1 MAAFVVQIHNVV
13 DEVIRTSRR
22 SDRDTNEKIGGEL
35 MQLTRAVVKKH
46 TLPRVNA
53 YKYHLAQPSRMLSRS
68 VVHWN
73 NTILRRLRRKPN
85 SSCPWTVKCQR
96 HMPLEVFACFKA
108 ASLTEE
114 GGGFLAKNTN
124 HVEEIKFHDR
134 AALRDLLLEFGNKY
148 RRCLKEDEIMC
159 KVEKDGSYSMVIIK
173 QNHPATWHYS
183 KKLETMRFTARYGHY
198 NRLGVPQF
206 IL

>member
-1 MAAFVVQIHNVV
+1 MAAFIVQVHNVV
-13 DEVIRTSRR
+13 DEVLRTSRR
-22 SDRDTNEKIGGEL
+22 SERDTNEKIGGEL

-46 TLPRVNA
+46 TLPPMNA

-68 VVHWN
+68 IVHWN

-114 GGGFLAKNTN
+114 GGGLLAKNTK
-124 HVEEIKFHDR
+124 HVEEIKFHDQ
-134 AALRDLLLEFGNKY
+134 ATLRDLFLEFGNKY
-148 RRCLKEDEIMC
+148 QRCLKQDEIMC

-183 KKLETMRFTARYGHY
+183 KRLEIVRFTARYGHY

-206 IL
+206 TL